1 METSKYVEQ
10 VKTELTAVV
19 QMITEQF
26 GPDYDKKNPD
36 MVRHLMD
43 KIQEQ
48 KYIELRADG
57 K

>member
-1 METSKYVEQ
+1 METSKYVDQ

-19 QMITEQF
+19 QMINEQF
-26 GPDYDKKNPD
+26 GPDYDKKNPA
-36 MVRHLMD
+36 MVCHLMD

-48 KYIELRADG
+48 KYIELRAEG